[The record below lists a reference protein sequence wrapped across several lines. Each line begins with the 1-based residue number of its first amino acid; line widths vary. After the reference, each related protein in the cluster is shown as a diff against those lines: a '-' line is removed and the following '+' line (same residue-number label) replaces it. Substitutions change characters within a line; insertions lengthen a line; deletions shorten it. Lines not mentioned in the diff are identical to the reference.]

1 MVLFANKS
9 KKITFNC
16 NVPKGKN
23 NCAVLFGGMC
33 LSVVSSSQCWRNSLE
48 FLMASK

>member
-16 NVPKGKN
+16 NVAKGKN
-23 NCAVLFGGMC
+23 ICAVLFRGMC
-33 LSVVSSSQCWRNSLE
+33 LSVGIHFSVLE
-48 FLMASK
+48 KLP